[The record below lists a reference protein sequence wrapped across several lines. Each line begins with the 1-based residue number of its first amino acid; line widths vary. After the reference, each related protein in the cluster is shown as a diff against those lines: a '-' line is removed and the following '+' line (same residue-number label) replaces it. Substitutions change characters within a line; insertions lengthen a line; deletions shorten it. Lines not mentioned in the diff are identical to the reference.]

1 MKTAHT
7 HKEIREIAGNWS
19 TTSIHNDYTT
29 GSDHFTIT
37 YEGKS
42 VYYQN
47 DDVLNVAS
55 CACQYNGMSSAEYF
69 RFFNSKCN

>member
-19 TTSIHNDYTT
+19 TTSIQNDYVT

-47 DDVLNVAS
+47 DDVLNVAN
-55 CACQYNGMSSAEYF
+55 CASQYNGMSSAEYF
-69 RFFNSKCN
+69 RFFSSKCN